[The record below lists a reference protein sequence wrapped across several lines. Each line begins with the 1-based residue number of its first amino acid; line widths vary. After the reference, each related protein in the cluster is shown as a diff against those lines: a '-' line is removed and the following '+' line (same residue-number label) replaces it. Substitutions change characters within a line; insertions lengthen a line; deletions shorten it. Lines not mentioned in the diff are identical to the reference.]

1 MPIISSFYGIIIRM
15 YFRDNQQHKFPH
27 IHTKYNE
34 ENAVFDLE
42 GNLIEGSMPI
52 KQKKIIIAWIEIHK
66 KELKKLWS
74 IVVEGSG
81 YFTIEPLR

>member
-15 YFRDNQQHKFPH
+15 YFIDTQKHNFPH
-27 IHTKYNE
+27 IHAKYNE

-42 GNLIEGSMPI
+42 GNLIEGRMSI
-52 KQKKIIIAWIEIHK
+52 KQKKIIVAWIEIHK
-66 KELKKLWS
+66 EELIILWS
-74 IVVEGSG
+74 IVVEGKG